1 MPIIHLEDG
10 IPPSKERIIT
20 MGGVFNDVVNS
31 FASHTETFTPPRGKK
46 WRVIAIRLL
55 KGFPTGGASGTHS
68 FNVKQAGASMIK
80 GESIFSTEI
89 DWNTNRW
96 ADADSEQA
104 PASDEAAL
112 IALHSIVADTE
123 NPLNIVYL
131 NATDAQNTKNG
142 EITVHVLESPII

>member
-10 IPPSKERIIT
+10 IPPSKDRIVI
-20 MGGVFNDVVNS
+20 MGGAFDDIVNS

-46 WRVIAIRLL
+46 WHVITIQLR
-55 KGFPTGGASGTHS
+55 KGFPTGGTSGVHDFT
-68 FNVKQAGASMIK
+68 VKQAGISMIK
-80 GESIFSTEI
+80 GESIFST
-89 DWNTNRW
+89 DVNWNTSRW

-104 PASDEAAL
+104 PTSDEAAL